1 MLKDQ
6 FKEALAEILFGPEI
20 DKIVRHTSRRNR
32 RKLRAFEDMVKQV
45 CRMDRR
51 NLAGMSMVPLVEEMP
66 TLELWQA
73 VIYKMVANDARERF
87 LGEDEAP

>member
-32 RKLRAFEDMVKQV
+32 RKIRAFEDTVKQA
-45 CRMDRR
+45 CHMDRR
-51 NLAGMSMVPLVEEMP
+51 NLANMSMVPLIYGIP
-66 TLELWQA
+66 ALELWQA

>member
-20 DKIVRHTSRRNR
+20 DKIVRHTFRWNR
-32 RKLRAFEDMVKQV
+32 RKIRAFEDTVKQA

-51 NLAGMSMVPLVEEMP
+51 NLAGMSMVPLIDGIP